1 MGTIGGGE
9 KRGIGAL
16 CDLQPNFCDIQRDNM
31 PPPPNCYLLGSLV
44 RSDPEEVWRAV
55 TALAPSWVPDVAG
68 YAGIVGGCVALGISE
83 KRRTAIYHIFNHVL
97 GSPLEELC

>member
-9 KRGIGAL
+9 KRRIGAL
-16 CDLQPNFCDIQRDNM
+16 CDLQLNICDIQRDDM
-31 PPPPNCYLLGSLV
+31 PPPPNYYLLGSLA

-55 TALAPSWVPDVAG
+55 TAVAPSWVPDVAG

-83 KRRTAIYHIFNHVL
+83 KRRTDIYHIFNHVL
-97 GSPLEELC
+97 GSPLGELC